1 MSKDNFQITVLSVPD
16 RENLVAE
23 ISYNEKGWVEISAE
37 VPNKFVIAF
46 CNTDEGNYWEFPYQ
60 EAMEV
65 LQKAKEQLAKLQRT
79 PEEQARYEARMKE
92 LENWK
97 PTPEEQ
103 ADYEAKMEAQRKKWY
118 GDENTQ

>member
-1 MSKDNFQITVLSVPD
+1 MSREDFRIVIADMPD
-16 RENLVAE
+16 KEEPVAE
-23 ISYNEKGWVEISAE
+23 VHYKNEFWVDLSYEDHKDFIVQFY
-37 VPNKFVIAF
+37 NK
-46 CNTDEGNYWEFPYQ
+46 NDGNYWEFSYD

-65 LQKAKEQLAKLQRT
+65 LQEAKEQLAKLQRT